1 MEKISSEKFQ
11 RKLGDSKKI
20 PEILGFDG
28 KFLAVDEIAKVR
40 RFWVKNCKR
49 SAINDPHEN
58 TKFQKI
64 AKILGFD
71 GEFPAVIPIAKFC
84 RFLVKN

>member
-1 MEKISSEKFQ
+1 M
-11 RKLGDSKKI
+11 
-20 PEILGFDG
+20 LGFDG

-40 RFWVKNCKR
+40 GFWVKNCKR

-58 TKFQKI
+58 IMFPKI
-64 AKILGFD
+64 PKILGFD